1 MNMRAIWTGIAVVA
15 AAAIIGGSLLGA
27 EAMAQDGETDD
38 PKTITVTS
46 TASVGTE
53 PDEATVTLGVSTQ
66 DPDSATALA
75 RNGARVDDVVAALEA
90 AGVAEEDV
98 RTARLNLD
106 RRTINRKTPEETTVY
121 VADSTLEYTVR
132 DLTSVGATIQAAV
145 EAGANQ
151 VRGVR
156 FGVSDPSAAR
166 VEALEAAMQGARTK
180 ADAMAGAAGTQVTG
194 VVLVTEEG
202 ARGGPIHEEVFRA
215 ALATDAAAQVVAP
228 DAIDTSVTVTV
239 TWAIA

>member
-1 MNMRAIWTGIAVVA
+1 MRTIWTAVAVVA

-27 EAMAQDGETDD
+27 EAMAQDGDGD
-38 PKTITVTS
+38 GDAKTITVTS

-53 PDEATVTLGVSTQ
+53 PDEATVTVGISTQ

-75 RNGARVDDVVAALEA
+75 QNGARVDDVVAALEA

-106 RRTINRKTPEETTVY
+106 RRTINRKTPEETTVF
-121 VADSTLEYTVR
+121 VADSTLELTVR
-132 DLTSVGATIQAAV
+132 DLTAVGDAIQAAV

-194 VVLVTEEG
+194 VVLVIEEG
-202 ARGGPIHEEVFRA
+202 ARGGPVYEEAFRA
-215 ALATDAAAQVVAP
+215 ALATDAAAQIVAP
-228 DAIDTSVTVTV
+228 DSIDTSVTVTV
-239 TWAIA
+239 TWSIA